1 MDYWLIV
8 YVVGGL
14 SLLFFANKGA
24 NAVWGTATLGLL
36 VGIGIAIFQSGFDWT
51 TIAKAVTAA
60 ATIGLAFELLPR
72 LAGRQ

>member
-1 MDYWLIV
+1 MEIWWAV
-8 YVVGGL
+8 YVVGGV

-36 VGIGIAIFQSGFDWT
+36 IGIGIAVYQPGFDWT

-60 ATIGLAFELLPR
+60 ATVGLAFELLPKLVSR
-72 LAGRQ
+72 